1 MVYADARTLPG
12 SLEQDNRNGARALGG
27 GVMSSLRRW
36 RQIGQGQFHKWEAL
50 GDELEGAWQ
59 GTHEGRF
66 GPLGTLETVAGLVT
80 FPLHAALLY
89 RLSSIAVGTEVRIR
103 YTGPETSRAGRL
115 FKGFEVFVSGND
127 EGSALDTQSG
137 HDVTSQEA

>member
-1 MVYADARTLPG
+1 
-12 SLEQDNRNGARALGG
+12 
-27 GVMSSLRRW
+27 MSSLKRW

-66 GPLGTLETVAGLVT
+66 GPLGTVETRAGLVT
-80 FPLHAALLY
+80 FPLHAALLA
-89 RLSSIAVGTEVRIR
+89 RLTGVAVGTEVRIR
-103 YTGPETSRAGRL
+103 YTGPQTSRAGRL

-127 EGSALDTQSG
+127 EVSAFDKQPG
-137 HDVTSQEA
+137 EDVTSQEA